1 MTVWGEFSFFFVYA
15 LDIFKVWWEESFFCK
30 KHFCS
35 NRWKNG
41 NLPKKKRRHDLSS
54 PLQDLRENMKISSI
68 RFWELFYLEFPPFF
82 LFYQGKFVFPEQF
95 LFICIKLK
103 YLKFRRSPV
112 GGKKWRLVGN
122 WNPKGKKTKK
132 KQKKDKSV
140 SRSKKKRFILSFFTF
155 FSILLSLVIFVLFK
169 HIRAGPRFFFFC
181 FFLLHHWRK
190 PIINTF
196 CAVSEPKYFFC
207 FATWRCWKTPKK
219 VCLCNKSC

>member
-1 MTVWGEFSFFFVYA
+1 MKSSITLPLLTRDYIGPFGPCLRFFFVCA
-15 LDIFKVWWEESFFCK
+15 LDFFKVISKDSFFCK

-35 NRWKNG
+35 NKSKNG
-41 NLPKKKRRHDLSS
+41 KLPKKTMCHQFAP

-122 WNPKGKKTKK
+122 
-132 KQKKDKSV
+132 
-140 SRSKKKRFILSFFTF
+140 
-155 FSILLSLVIFVLFK
+155 
-169 HIRAGPRFFFFC
+169 
-181 FFLLHHWRK
+181 
-190 PIINTF
+190 
-196 CAVSEPKYFFC
+196 
-207 FATWRCWKTPKK
+207 
-219 VCLCNKSC
+219 

>member
-1 MTVWGEFSFFFVYA
+1 MQKRQFT
-15 LDIFKVWWEESFFCK
+15 
-30 KHFCS
+30 
-35 NRWKNG
+35 
-41 NLPKKKRRHDLSS
+41 KKKRRHDLSS

-181 FFLLHHWRK
+181 FFLFFFVTSLEKTDYQHVLCSVRAE
-190 PIINTF
+190 ILFLF
-196 CAVSEPKYFFC
+196 CDMEVLEDPQ
-207 FATWRCWKTPKK
+207 
-219 VCLCNKSC
+219 KSLFV

>member
-1 MTVWGEFSFFFVYA
+1 MLSTFSKFDEKNRFFAKNIFVATNEKTAIYQQ
-15 LDIFKVWWEESFFCK
+15 
-30 KHFCS
+30 
-35 NRWKNG
+35 
-41 NLPKKKRRHDLSS
+41 KKRRHDSSS

-140 SRSKKKRFILSFFTF
+140 SRSKKKGLFWV
-155 FSILLSLVIFVLFK
+155 FS
-169 HIRAGPRFFFFC
+169 H
-181 FFLLHHWRK
+181 FFLFSFLLWFLYCL
-190 PIINTF
+190 NT
-196 CAVSEPKYFFC
+196 
-207 FATWRCWKTPKK
+207 
-219 VCLCNKSC
+219 

>member
-181 FFLLHHWRK
+181 FFFVTSLEKTDYQHVLCSVRAE
-190 PIINTF
+190 ILFLF
-196 CAVSEPKYFFC
+196 CDMEVLED
-207 FATWRCWKTPKK
+207 PKK
-219 VCLCNKSC
+219 SLFV

>member
-1 MTVWGEFSFFFVYA
+1 MQKRQFT
-15 LDIFKVWWEESFFCK
+15 
-30 KHFCS
+30 
-35 NRWKNG
+35 
-41 NLPKKKRRHDLSS
+41 KKKRRHDLSS

-68 RFWELFYLEFPPFF
+68 RFWELFYLE
-82 LFYQGKFVFPEQF
+82 
-95 LFICIKLK
+95 ICINLK

-132 KQKKDKSV
+132 KQKKDRSV

-181 FFLLHHWRK
+181 FFLFFFVTSLEKTDYQHVLCSVRAE
-190 PIINTF
+190 ILFLF
-196 CAVSEPKYFFC
+196 CDMEVLEDPQ
-207 FATWRCWKTPKK
+207 
-219 VCLCNKSC
+219 KSLFV